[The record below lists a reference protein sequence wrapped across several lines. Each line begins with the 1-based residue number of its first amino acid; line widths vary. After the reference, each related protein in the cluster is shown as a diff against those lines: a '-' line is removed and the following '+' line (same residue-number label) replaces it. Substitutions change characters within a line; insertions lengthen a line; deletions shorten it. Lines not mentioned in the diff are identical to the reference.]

1 MTAQTNYLK
10 IDKTFTKEKEVNI
23 KELQNKIYE
32 LSNKL
37 YELEN
42 NNNNQIDNNVEDK
55 KYKKNRYDMIF
66 KLNKNTYQK
75 PWETTLIK
83 YNILYD
89 KQLKNYF

>member
-55 KYKKNRYDMIF
+55 NTKKIDMIF
-66 KLNKNTYQK
+66 KLNKNTYQNHEK
-75 PWETTLIK
+75 LH
-83 YNILYD
+83 
-89 KQLKNYF
+89 

>member
-10 IDKTFTKEKEVNI
+10 IEKTFTKEKEDNI

-55 KYKKNRYDMIF
+55 NTKKIDMIF

-75 PWETTLIK
+75 PWETILIK

-89 KQLKNYF
+89 EQLKNYF

>member
-1 MTAQTNYLK
+1 MIKHLLK
-10 IDKTFTKEKEVNI
+10 KKKTILKNNK
-23 KELQNKIYE
+23 NKIYE

-66 KLNKNTYQK
+66 ELNKNTYQK

-89 KQLKNYF
+89 EQLKNYF